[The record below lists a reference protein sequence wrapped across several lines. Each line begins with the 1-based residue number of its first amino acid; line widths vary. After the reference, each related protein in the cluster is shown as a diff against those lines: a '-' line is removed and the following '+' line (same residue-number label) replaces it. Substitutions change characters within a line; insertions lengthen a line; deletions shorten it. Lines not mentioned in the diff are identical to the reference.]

1 MTYSEIWHRIATSY
15 DDGEARAIARIL
27 IEELFGLSYAD
38 IVCGATEQLSADD
51 TLRLDTAVRRIEQG
65 EPLQHVLGYADFCGN
80 RFCVNG
86 SVLIPRPETEWL
98 VDEGAKLMS
107 TTATSSPKRI
117 LDIGTG
123 SGCIAISLKL
133 RLGDAYVEAWDISEE
148 ALRTA
153 QDNADALKAEVTFRK
168 RDALKAEGECLQGGA
183 LVSSA
188 PTGQAM
194 DSINSNEGALVSSA
208 PTEQTMDSINSNEGA
223 LVSSAPTGQT
233 MDSINSNEGAL
244 VSSAPTGQAMDSIN
258 SNEASTTAA
267 PWDLI
272 VSNPPYICDSERSA
286 MDDNVLLHEPHTALF
301 VPDDDPLRF
310 YRAIARYALL
320 TLNTGGSLLF
330 ECNTR
335 YAEATGTMLRD
346 MGFEEVTVSD
356 DCFNLPRFVR
366 GKQPLPTL
374 PVGEGLVTQGEAN
387 CRRLR
392 HSCRSHWQLK

>member
-15 DDGEARAIARIL
+15 EDGEARAIARIL
-27 IEELFGLSYAD
+27 IEELFGLSYTD

-98 VDEGAKLMS
+98 VDEGAKLMDGYIAS
-107 TTATSSPKRI
+107 DETQHKAPHSPKRI

-153 QDNADALKAEVTFRK
+153 QDNADALKAEVVFRK
-168 RDALKAEGECLQGGA
+168 RDALRA
-183 LVSSA
+183 
-188 PTGQAM
+188 
-194 DSINSNEGALVSSA
+194 DN
-208 PTEQTMDSINSNEGA
+208 
-223 LVSSAPTGQT
+223 
-233 MDSINSNEGAL
+233 
-244 VSSAPTGQAMDSIN
+244 
-258 SNEASTTAA
+258 TAA

-272 VSNPPYICDSERSA
+272 VSNPPYICNSERSA

-335 YAEATGTMLRD
+335 YAEATGTMLSD

-356 DCFNLPRFVR
+356 DCFSLPRFVR
-366 GKQPLPTL
+366 GRK
-374 PVGEGLVTQGEAN
+374 N
-387 CRRLR
+387 
-392 HSCRSHWQLK
+392 SHNQ

>member
-27 IEELFGLSYAD
+27 IEELFGLSYTD

-80 RFCVNG
+80 RFSVNG

-98 VDEGAKLMS
+98 VDEGAKLMKGCIAS
-107 TTATSSPKRI
+107 DETQHKAPHSPKRI

-153 QDNADALKAEVTFRK
+153 QDNADALKAEVVFRK
-168 RDALKAEGECLQGGA
+168 MDALRAEEEDCSEEECLQGGA

-194 DSINSNEGALVSSA
+194 DSINSNEAN
-208 PTEQTMDSINSNEGA
+208 I
-223 LVSSAPTGQT
+223 
-233 MDSINSNEGAL
+233 I
-244 VSSAPTGQAMDSIN
+244 
-258 SNEASTTAA
+258 AA

-320 TLNTGGSLLF
+320 TLNIGGNLLF

-335 YAEATGTMLRD
+335 YAEATGKMLSD

-366 GKQPLPTL
+366 GRKNSPSQPAAP
-374 PVGEGLVTQGEAN
+374 PN
-387 CRRLR
+387 PPRRGG
-392 HSCRSHWQLK
+392 HCKA

>member
-38 IVCGATEQLSADD
+38 IVCGATELLSADD

-98 VDEGAKLMS
+98 VDEGAKLMNGCIAS
-107 TTATSSPKRI
+107 DEMQHKAPHSPKRI

-153 QDNADALKAEVTFRK
+153 QDNADALKAEVVFRK
-168 RDALKAEGECLQGGA
+168 RDALRA
-183 LVSSA
+183 
-188 PTGQAM
+188 
-194 DSINSNEGALVSSA
+194 DN
-208 PTEQTMDSINSNEGA
+208 
-223 LVSSAPTGQT
+223 
-233 MDSINSNEGAL
+233 
-244 VSSAPTGQAMDSIN
+244 
-258 SNEASTTAA
+258 TAA

-320 TLNTGGSLLF
+320 TLNIGGSLLF

-366 GKQPLPTL
+366 GSSPSQPSPS
-374 PVGEGLVTQGEAN
+374 GRA
-387 CRRLR
+387 
-392 HSCRSHWQLK
+392 

>member
-80 RFCVNG
+80 RFSVNG

-98 VDEGAKLMS
+98 VDEGAKLMNGCIAS
-107 TTATSSPKRI
+107 DETQHKAPHSPKRI

-153 QDNADALKAEVTFRK
+153 QDNADALKAEVVFRK
-168 RDALKAEGECLQGGA
+168 RDALRA
-183 LVSSA
+183 
-188 PTGQAM
+188 
-194 DSINSNEGALVSSA
+194 DN
-208 PTEQTMDSINSNEGA
+208 
-223 LVSSAPTGQT
+223 
-233 MDSINSNEGAL
+233 
-244 VSSAPTGQAMDSIN
+244 
-258 SNEASTTAA
+258 TAA

-320 TLNTGGSLLF
+320 TLNIGGNLLF

-335 YAEATGTMLRD
+335 YAEATGKMLSD

-356 DCFNLPRFVR
+356 DCFSLPRFVR
-366 GKQPLPTL
+366 GRKNSPAQQPLPTL
-374 PVGEGLVTQGEAN
+374 PVGEGLVTQGLERPKKAY
-387 CRRLR
+387 
-392 HSCRSHWQLK
+392 HPKA

>member
-98 VDEGAKLMS
+98 VDEGTKLMDGCIAS
-107 TTATSSPKRI
+107 DETQHKAPHSPKRI

-153 QDNADALKAEVTFRK
+153 QDNADALKAEVVFRK
-168 RDALKAEGECLQGGA
+168 RDALKAEEEGCSEEVRLQGGA

-188 PTGQAM
+188 PTEQAM
-194 DSINSNEGALVSSA
+194 DY
-208 PTEQTMDSINSNEGA
+208 
-223 LVSSAPTGQT
+223 
-233 MDSINSNEGAL
+233 
-244 VSSAPTGQAMDSIN
+244 
-258 SNEASTTAA
+258 EASTTAA

-320 TLNTGGSLLF
+320 TLNIGGSLLF

-366 GKQPLPTL
+366 GRKNSPSQPSPS
-374 PVGEGLVTQGEAN
+374 GRA
-387 CRRLR
+387 
-392 HSCRSHWQLK
+392 

>member
-80 RFCVNG
+80 RFSVNS

-153 QDNADALKAEVTFRK
+153 QDNADALKAEVAFRK
-168 RDALKAEGECLQGGA
+168 KDALKAEEEGCSEEECLQGGA

-194 DSINSNEGALVSSA
+194 DSINYS
-208 PTEQTMDSINSNEGA
+208 
-223 LVSSAPTGQT
+223 
-233 MDSINSNEGAL
+233 
-244 VSSAPTGQAMDSIN
+244 
-258 SNEASTTAA
+258 EANILAA

-320 TLNTGGSLLF
+320 TLNIGGSLLF

-335 YAEATGTMLRD
+335 YAEATGKMLSD

-356 DCFNLPRFVR
+356 DCFGLPRFVR
-366 GKQPLPTL
+366 GSSPSQPSPSGRAWLPKVKQT
-374 PVGEGLVTQGEAN
+374 VGGYGIPAVAIGN
-387 CRRLR
+387 
-392 HSCRSHWQLK
+392 

>member
-80 RFCVNG
+80 RFSVNS

-153 QDNADALKAEVTFRK
+153 ESNAQALKAEVVFRK
-168 RDALKAEGECLQGGA
+168 RDALRAEEEGCSEEECLQGGA

-188 PTGQAM
+188 PTGLAM
-194 DSINSNEGALVSSA
+194 DSINSNEGALVSST
-208 PTEQTMDSINSNEGA
+208 PTE
-223 LVSSAPTGQT
+223 
-233 MDSINSNEGAL
+233 
-244 VSSAPTGQAMDSIN
+244 QAMDSIN
-258 SNEASTTAA
+258 YSEANILAA

-320 TLNTGGSLLF
+320 TLNIGGSLLF

-356 DCFNLPRFVR
+356 DCFSLPRFVR
-366 GKQPLPTL
+366 GRKNSPSQPSPSGRAWLPK
-374 PVGEGLVTQGEAN
+374 A
-387 CRRLR
+387 
-392 HSCRSHWQLK
+392 

>member
-80 RFCVNG
+80 RFSVNS

-98 VDEGAKLMS
+98 VDEGAKLMDDCIAS
-107 TTATSSPKRI
+107 DETQHKAPHSPKRI

-153 QDNADALKAEVTFRK
+153 QDNADALKAEVVFRK
-168 RDALKAEGECLQGGA
+168 RDALRA
-183 LVSSA
+183 
-188 PTGQAM
+188 
-194 DSINSNEGALVSSA
+194 DN
-208 PTEQTMDSINSNEGA
+208 
-223 LVSSAPTGQT
+223 
-233 MDSINSNEGAL
+233 
-244 VSSAPTGQAMDSIN
+244 
-258 SNEASTTAA
+258 TAA

-320 TLNTGGSLLF
+320 TLNIGGSLLF

-335 YAEATGTMLRD
+335 YAEATGTMLSD

-366 GKQPLPTL
+366 GSSPSQPSPS
-374 PVGEGLVTQGEAN
+374 GRA
-387 CRRLR
+387 
-392 HSCRSHWQLK
+392 

>member
-38 IVCGATEQLSADD
+38 IVCGATDQLSADD

-107 TTATSSPKRI
+107 TTATPSPKRI

-153 QDNADALKAEVTFRK
+153 QDNADALKAEVVFRK
-168 RDALKAEGECLQGGA
+168 RDALRA
-183 LVSSA
+183 
-188 PTGQAM
+188 
-194 DSINSNEGALVSSA
+194 DN
-208 PTEQTMDSINSNEGA
+208 
-223 LVSSAPTGQT
+223 
-233 MDSINSNEGAL
+233 
-244 VSSAPTGQAMDSIN
+244 
-258 SNEASTTAA
+258 TAA

-335 YAEATGTMLRD
+335 YAEATGKMLSD

-366 GKQPLPTL
+366 GRSPSQPSPS
-374 PVGEGLVTQGEAN
+374 GRA
-387 CRRLR
+387 
-392 HSCRSHWQLK
+392 

>member
-80 RFCVNG
+80 RFSVNS

-107 TTATSSPKRI
+107 DGSTPTDIKKLNSKRI

-153 QDNADALKAEVTFRK
+153 QDNADALKAEVVFRK
-168 RDALKAEGECLQGGA
+168 RDALKAEEEDCSEGECLQGGA

-194 DSINSNEGALVSSA
+194 DSINYS
-208 PTEQTMDSINSNEGA
+208 
-223 LVSSAPTGQT
+223 
-233 MDSINSNEGAL
+233 
-244 VSSAPTGQAMDSIN
+244 
-258 SNEASTTAA
+258 EANILAA

-320 TLNTGGSLLF
+320 TLNIGGSLLF

-366 GKQPLPTL
+366 GSSPSQPAAAPN
-374 PVGEGLVTQGEAN
+374 PPRRGGLSYP
-387 CRRLR
+387 RLR
-392 HSCRSHWQLK
+392 KA

>member
-65 EPLQHVLGYADFCGN
+65 KPLQHVLGYADFCGN

-153 QDNADALKAEVTFRK
+153 QDNADALKAEVVFRKRDALRAEVTFRK
-168 RDALKAEGECLQGGA
+168 RDALKAEEESCSEEECLQG
-183 LVSSA
+183 
-188 PTGQAM
+188 
-194 DSINSNEGALVSSA
+194 GALVSSA

-223 LVSSAPTGQT
+223 LVSSAPT
-233 MDSINSNEGAL
+233 E
-244 VSSAPTGQAMDSIN
+244 QAMDSIN
-258 SNEASTTAA
+258 YSEANILAA

-320 TLNTGGSLLF
+320 TLNIGGSLLF

-366 GKQPLPTL
+366 GRK
-374 PVGEGLVTQGEAN
+374 N
-387 CRRLR
+387 
-392 HSCRSHWQLK
+392 SHNQ

>member
-38 IVCGATEQLSADD
+38 IVCGATDQLSADD

-80 RFCVNG
+80 RFSVNG

-98 VDEGAKLMS
+98 VDEGAKLMDGCIAS
-107 TTATSSPKRI
+107 DETQHKAPHSPKRI

-153 QDNADALKAEVTFRK
+153 QDNADALKAEVVFRK
-168 RDALKAEGECLQGGA
+168 RDALKAEEEGSSEEECLQGGA

-188 PTGQAM
+188 PTEQAM
-194 DSINSNEGALVSSA
+194 DSINYS
-208 PTEQTMDSINSNEGA
+208 
-223 LVSSAPTGQT
+223 
-233 MDSINSNEGAL
+233 
-244 VSSAPTGQAMDSIN
+244 
-258 SNEASTTAA
+258 EANILAA

-320 TLNTGGSLLF
+320 TLNIGGNLLF

-335 YAEATGTMLRD
+335 YAEATGKMLSD

-356 DCFNLPRFVR
+356 DCFSLPRFVR
-366 GKQPLPTL
+366 GRK
-374 PVGEGLVTQGEAN
+374 N
-387 CRRLR
+387 
-392 HSCRSHWQLK
+392 SHNQ

>member
-1 MTYSEIWHRIATSY
+1 MTYSEIWHRITTSY

-133 RLGDAYVEAWDISEE
+133 RLGDTYVEAWDISEE

-153 QDNADALKAEVTFRK
+153 QDNADALKAEVVFRK
-168 RDALKAEGECLQGGA
+168 RDALRAE
-183 LVSSA
+183 
-188 PTGQAM
+188 
-194 DSINSNEGALVSSA
+194 N
-208 PTEQTMDSINSNEGA
+208 
-223 LVSSAPTGQT
+223 
-233 MDSINSNEGAL
+233 
-244 VSSAPTGQAMDSIN
+244 
-258 SNEASTTAA
+258 TAA
-267 PWDLI
+267 HWDLI

-320 TLNTGGSLLF
+320 TLNPGGTLLF

-335 YAEATGTMLRD
+335 YAEATGAMLRD

-366 GKQPLPTL
+366 GTSPSHQQPLPTL
-374 PVGEGLVTQGEAN
+374 PVGEGLVPQGLE
-387 CRRLR
+387 RL
-392 HSCRSHWQLK
+392 KKA

>member
-27 IEELFGLSYAD
+27 IEELFDLSYTD

-107 TTATSSPKRI
+107 TTATSSSKRI

-133 RLGDAYVEAWDISEE
+133 RLGDAYVEAWDISEK

-153 QDNADALKAEVTFRK
+153 QDNADALKAEVVFRK
-168 RDALKAEGECLQGGA
+168 RDALKA
-183 LVSSA
+183 
-188 PTGQAM
+188 
-194 DSINSNEGALVSSA
+194 DN
-208 PTEQTMDSINSNEGA
+208 
-223 LVSSAPTGQT
+223 
-233 MDSINSNEGAL
+233 
-244 VSSAPTGQAMDSIN
+244 
-258 SNEASTTAA
+258 TAA

-320 TLNTGGSLLF
+320 TLNIGGSLLF

-366 GKQPLPTL
+366 GRSPSQSTAHPNP
-374 PVGEGLVTQGEAN
+374 PRRGGLSYP
-387 CRRLR
+387 RLR
-392 HSCRSHWQLK
+392 KA

>member
-153 QDNADALKAEVTFRK
+153 QDNADALKAEVVFRK
-168 RDALKAEGECLQGGA
+168 RDALKAEEEGCSEEECLQG
-183 LVSSA
+183 
-188 PTGQAM
+188 
-194 DSINSNEGALVSSA
+194 
-208 PTEQTMDSINSNEGA
+208 GA

-244 VSSAPTGQAMDSIN
+244 VSSAPTEQAMDSIN
-258 SNEASTTAA
+258 YSEANILAA

-320 TLNTGGSLLF
+320 TLNIGGNLLF

-335 YAEATGTMLRD
+335 YAEATGTMLRN

-366 GKQPLPTL
+366 GRKNSPSQPAAPPNQQPLPTL
-374 PVGEGLVTQGEAN
+374 PVGEGLVSQGLERPKKAY
-387 CRRLR
+387 
-392 HSCRSHWQLK
+392 HPKA

>member
-80 RFCVNG
+80 RFSVNG

-98 VDEGAKLMS
+98 VDEGAKLMNGCIAS
-107 TTATSSPKRI
+107 DETQHKAPHSPKRI

-153 QDNADALKAEVTFRK
+153 QDNADALKAEVVFRK
-168 RDALKAEGECLQGGA
+168 RDALRA
-183 LVSSA
+183 
-188 PTGQAM
+188 
-194 DSINSNEGALVSSA
+194 DN
-208 PTEQTMDSINSNEGA
+208 
-223 LVSSAPTGQT
+223 
-233 MDSINSNEGAL
+233 
-244 VSSAPTGQAMDSIN
+244 
-258 SNEASTTAA
+258 TAA

-272 VSNPPYICDSERSA
+272 VSNPPYICNSERSA

-320 TLNTGGSLLF
+320 TLNIGGNLLF

-335 YAEATGTMLRD
+335 YAEATGTMLSD

-366 GKQPLPTL
+366 GSSPSQPSPSGRAWLPKVKQT
-374 PVGEGLVTQGEAN
+374 VGGYGIPAVAIGN
-387 CRRLR
+387 
-392 HSCRSHWQLK
+392 

>member
-98 VDEGAKLMS
+98 VDEGAKLMKGCIAS
-107 TTATSSPKRI
+107 DETQHKAPHSPKRI

-153 QDNADALKAEVTFRK
+153 QDNADALKAEVVFRK

-188 PTGQAM
+188 PTGQ
-194 DSINSNEGALVSSA
+194 
-208 PTEQTMDSINSNEGA
+208 TK
-223 LVSSAPTGQT
+223 
-233 MDSINSNEGAL
+233 
-244 VSSAPTGQAMDSIN
+244 DSIN

-320 TLNTGGSLLF
+320 TLNIGGNLLF

-335 YAEATGTMLRD
+335 YAEATGTMLSD

-366 GKQPLPTL
+366 GRKNSPSQPAAP
-374 PVGEGLVTQGEAN
+374 PNPPRRGGLSYP
-387 CRRLR
+387 RLR
-392 HSCRSHWQLK
+392 KA

>member
-27 IEELFGLSYAD
+27 IEELFGLSYTD
-38 IVCGATEQLSADD
+38 IVCGATDQLSADD

-98 VDEGAKLMS
+98 VDEGAKLMDGCIAS
-107 TTATSSPKRI
+107 DETQHKAPYSPKRI

-153 QDNADALKAEVTFRK
+153 QDNADALKAEVVFRK
-168 RDALKAEGECLQGGA
+168 RDALRA
-183 LVSSA
+183 
-188 PTGQAM
+188 
-194 DSINSNEGALVSSA
+194 DN
-208 PTEQTMDSINSNEGA
+208 
-223 LVSSAPTGQT
+223 
-233 MDSINSNEGAL
+233 
-244 VSSAPTGQAMDSIN
+244 
-258 SNEASTTAA
+258 TAA

-272 VSNPPYICDSERSA
+272 VSNPPYICNSERSA

-320 TLNTGGSLLF
+320 TLNIGGSLLF

-335 YAEATGTMLRD
+335 YAEATGTMLSD

-366 GKQPLPTL
+366 GRK
-374 PVGEGLVTQGEAN
+374 N
-387 CRRLR
+387 
-392 HSCRSHWQLK
+392 SHNQ

>member
-80 RFCVNG
+80 RFSVNS

-98 VDEGAKLMS
+98 VNEGAKLMDGCIAS
-107 TTATSSPKRI
+107 DKTQHKAPHSPKRI

-153 QDNADALKAEVTFRK
+153 QDNADALKAEVVFRK
-168 RDALKAEGECLQGGA
+168 RDALKAEEEGCSEEECLQGGA

-188 PTGQAM
+188 PTGQ
-194 DSINSNEGALVSSA
+194 
-208 PTEQTMDSINSNEGA
+208 TK
-223 LVSSAPTGQT
+223 
-233 MDSINSNEGAL
+233 
-244 VSSAPTGQAMDSIN
+244 DSIN

-320 TLNTGGSLLF
+320 TLNIGGSLLF

-335 YAEATGTMLRD
+335 YAEATGKMLRD

-366 GKQPLPTL
+366 GSSPSQPSPSGRAWLPKVKQT
-374 PVGEGLVTQGEAN
+374 VGGLERLKEA
-387 CRRLR
+387 
-392 HSCRSHWQLK
+392 

>member
-98 VDEGAKLMS
+98 VDEGAKLMDGCIAS
-107 TTATSSPKRI
+107 DETQHKAPHSPKRI

-153 QDNADALKAEVTFRK
+153 QDNADALKAEVVFRK
-168 RDALKAEGECLQGGA
+168 RDALKAEEEGCSEEECLQGGA
-183 LVSSA
+183 F
-188 PTGQAM
+188 
-194 DSINSNEGALVSSA
+194 VSSA
-208 PTEQTMDSINSNEGA
+208 PTEQ
-223 LVSSAPTGQT
+223 
-233 MDSINSNEGAL
+233 
-244 VSSAPTGQAMDSIN
+244 AMDSIN
-258 SNEASTTAA
+258 YSEANILAA

-310 YRAIARYALL
+310 YRVIARYALL

-366 GKQPLPTL
+366 GRK
-374 PVGEGLVTQGEAN
+374 N
-387 CRRLR
+387 
-392 HSCRSHWQLK
+392 SHNQ

>member
-98 VDEGAKLMS
+98 VDEGAKLMKGCIAS
-107 TTATSSPKRI
+107 DETQHKAPHSPKRI

-168 RDALKAEGECLQGGA
+168 RDALKAEEEGCSEEECLQG
-183 LVSSA
+183 
-188 PTGQAM
+188 
-194 DSINSNEGALVSSA
+194 
-208 PTEQTMDSINSNEGA
+208 
-223 LVSSAPTGQT
+223 
-233 MDSINSNEGAL
+233 GAL

-320 TLNTGGSLLF
+320 TLNIGGSLLF

-335 YAEATGTMLRD
+335 YAEATGKMLND

-366 GKQPLPTL
+366 GRSPSQPSPS
-374 PVGEGLVTQGEAN
+374 GRA
-387 CRRLR
+387 
-392 HSCRSHWQLK
+392 

>member
-27 IEELFGLSYAD
+27 IEELFGLSYTD
-38 IVCGATEQLSADD
+38 IVCDATDELSADD

-80 RFCVNG
+80 RFGVNA

-98 VDEGAKLMS
+98 VDEGERLMNAS
-107 TTATSSPKRI
+107 AAPCPDTPSATKRI

-133 RLGDAYVEAWDISEE
+133 RLSEAYVEAWDISEE

-153 QDNADALKAEVTFRK
+153 ESNAKALEAEVAFCK
-168 RDALKAEGECLQGGA
+168 RDALRAEE
-183 LVSSA
+183 S
-188 PTGQAM
+188 
-194 DSINSNEGALVSSA
+194 
-208 PTEQTMDSINSNEGA
+208 
-223 LVSSAPTGQT
+223 
-233 MDSINSNEGAL
+233 
-244 VSSAPTGQAMDSIN
+244 
-258 SNEASTTAA
+258 AA

-272 VSNPPYICDSERSA
+272 VSNPPYICDSERDA

-310 YRAIARYALL
+310 YRAIARYALRSL
-320 TLNTGGSLLF
+320 SDGGSLLF

-335 YAEATGTMLRD
+335 YAEATGEMMRE
-346 MGFEEVTVSD
+346 MGFENVTVND
-356 DCFNLPRFVR
+356 DCFGLPRFVK
-366 GKQPLPTL
+366 GSSPSQ
-374 PVGEGLVTQGEAN
+374 
-387 CRRLR
+387 
-392 HSCRSHWQLK
+392 